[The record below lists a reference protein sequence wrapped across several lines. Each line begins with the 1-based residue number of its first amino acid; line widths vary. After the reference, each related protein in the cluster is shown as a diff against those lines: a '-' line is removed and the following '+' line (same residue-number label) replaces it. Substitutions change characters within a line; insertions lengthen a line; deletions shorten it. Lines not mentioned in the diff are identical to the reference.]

1 MSSLQFAEKQLFE
14 KIFEMGS
21 GSLLDFSHSTLLSF
35 FNDFKVDLGNEKYDK
50 YGSSKAKRFRA
61 FWELEND
68 ELVGSVLQSLLD
80 IAVSSRELV
89 SKDIELAQ
97 KYINRLLQNK
107 ASVTEP
113 TQSISI
119 SEKQIIDER
128 IWNNSKL
135 KIFFSHKSEYKV
147 ETSNLKDKLADYGIS
162 CFVAHE
168 DITPTLQWQ
177 EEIENALHTM
187 DILVALMTDGFK
199 NSDWTDQEIG
209 FAVSK
214 NVLVIPVNLGQVPYG
229 FIGKFQGLAATWD
242 NADIKILQQLMQ
254 HPNMVDLFID
264 KAIACRSFDK
274 GNNLSELL
282 PFISQLSNKNI
293 VDLVNAFNNND
304 QLRGSHGFSGDD
316 EKNFGKG
323 LVYYLNKFSDKK
335 YKLTDEYMIKG
346 L

>member
-1 MSSLQFAEKQLFE
+1 MSSLQFSEKQLFE
-14 KIFEMGS
+14 KIFEMGD
-21 GSLLDFSHSTLLSF
+21 GYLLDFSNSSLYEF
-35 FNDFKVDLGNEKYDK
+35 FNDFHVDISNRKYDK

-61 FWELEND
+61 FWEVEDDN
-68 ELVGSVLQSLLD
+68 LVGKVLQQLLD
-80 IAVSSRELV
+80 IAVSSRDLV

-97 KYINRLLQNK
+97 IYINRLLQNK
-107 ASVTEP
+107 ASVAES
-113 TQSISI
+113 TQSVSM
-119 SEKQIIDER
+119 SEKKIINER

-135 KIFFSHKSEYKV
+135 KIFFSHKSEHKI
-147 ETSNLKDKLADYGIS
+147 ETANLKEKLAEYGIS

-214 NVLVIPVNLGQVPYG
+214 NILVIPVNLGQVPYG
-229 FIGKFQGLAATWD
+229 FIGKFQGLSATWD
-242 NADIKILQQLMQ
+242 NVDIKILEQLMR
-254 HPNMVDLFID
+254 HPNMIDLFIEKD
-264 KAIACRSFDK
+264 IACRNFDQ
-274 GNNLSELL
+274 GNKLSELL

-293 VDLVNAFNNND
+293 VDLVNVFNDNN

-316 EKNFGKG
+316 EQNFGKG

-335 YKLTDEYMIKG
+335 YKLTNDYMIKD